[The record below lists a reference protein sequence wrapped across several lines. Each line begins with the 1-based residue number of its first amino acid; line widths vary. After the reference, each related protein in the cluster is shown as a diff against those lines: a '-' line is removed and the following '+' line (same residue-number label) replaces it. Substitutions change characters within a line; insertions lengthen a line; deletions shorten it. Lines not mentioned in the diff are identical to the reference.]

1 MSQRRPQD
9 PAGRRLGMILRRLPF
24 SAVAYAAL
32 ALTAL
37 VGAIIWPWLRH
48 KKGPDLR
55 GTNPALGM
63 RFDSFE

>member
-1 MSQRRPQD
+1 
-9 PAGRRLGMILRRLPF
+9 MILRRLPF